1 MKIIIEELREGEEE
15 QIILKCHQISAEQ
28 MNLLNAFKSAD
39 NVLIGYQDNEIQR
52 VNKEEIFYIET
63 VDNKVFLYCEN
74 SVVESKQKL
83 YELEEIL
90 GTKDFLRIS
99 KSTIIS
105 MSKIKTL
112 APAFSGR
119 LEATLVNGERIIISR
134 QYVSELKKNLGI

>member
-1 MKIIIEELREGEEE
+1 
-15 QIILKCHQISAEQ
+15 

-52 VNKEEIFYIET
+52 VNKEEIFYIDT
-63 VDNKVFLYCEN
+63 VDNKVFLYCEKN
-74 SVVESKQKL
+74 VVESKQKL

-99 KSTIIS
+99 KSTIIN
-105 MSKIKTL
+105 MSKIKSL

-119 LEATLVNGERIIISR
+119 LEATLVNGEKVIISR

>member
-1 MKIIIEELREGEEE
+1 M
-15 QIILKCHQISAEQ
+15 H
-28 MNLLNAFKSAD
+28 LLNAFKSGD

-83 YELEEIL
+83 YELEELL

-99 KSTIIS
+99 KSTIIN
-105 MSKIKTL
+105 MSKIRTL

-119 LEATLVNGERIIISR
+119 LEATLNNGEKVIISR
-134 QYVSELKKNLGI
+134 QYVSVLKKNLGI